1 MTSHPRHFYEQ
12 QAKAILQNLR
22 VDKELTHTELARR
35 LEAHGVRLEPQAL
48 INKLNRGTYSFTFAL
63 QVLAA
68 MGVKVIHVPQLP
80 ARTKGRP
87 KRHEVPTLDPDE

>member
-1 MTSHPRHFYEQ
+1 MTSHPRHFFEQ

-22 VDKELTHTELARR
+22 LDKDLTHTELARR
-35 LEAHGVRLEPQAL
+35 LEAYGVRVTPQVL

-68 MGVKVIHVPQLP
+68 MGVKTLQVPTP
-80 ARTKGRP
+80 PPTKPRV
-87 KRHEVPTLDPDE
+87 KRLEVPTLDLDDQ